1 MPFISWACLNLGREE
16 VKNSIMLKNLIRVLS
31 ALIGAVLGYG
41 AFSLVKDIVSNFGIT
56 LPQIITNNETIAA
69 AITAIIFGIFFFII
83 APAIANQGVRLA
95 KKLGADL
102 QNVSAGSI
110 AYGAVGLLFGLMI
123 ATLLAQ
129 LFRIIPNSYVYA
141 AVVVVTYV
149 VSCYLCVVVAAMK
162 GKDFIKGLLSLGKQS
177 DQRSKPQTGE
187 SQTEAVPKVFDTSVI
202 IDGRIAGIMNSGF
215 LEGPVIIPD
224 FVLVELRHI
233 ADSADSLKRTR
244 GRRGLDI
251 LNKIREDYGVEIY
264 NTDNEKVLKEIPE
277 VDVKLLKLAELIDG
291 YVVTNDFNL
300 NKVAGI
306 NGVRVLNINEL
317 ANCLKPVVIPGE
329 DMQVTLMK
337 EGKNR
342 EQAIGYLDDGTMIVV
357 ENGYDMIGTTQEIR
371 VTSVLQTSAGRMIFG
386 RLKNA

>member
-1 MPFISWACLNLGREE
+1 MF
-16 VKNSIMLKNLIRVLS
+16 KNLIRVLS

-41 AFSLVKDIVSNFGIT
+41 MFGLVLYVLGKFGVEI
-56 LPQIITNNETIAA
+56 PEIITNNESIAA
-69 AITAIIFGIFFFII
+69 VATAIISGILFFII
-83 APAIANQGVRLA
+83 APAIAAQGVRLA
-95 KKLGADL
+95 KNLGKDL
-102 QNVSAGSI
+102 QNVSASTIG
-110 AYGAVGLLFGLMI
+110 YGAVGLLFGLMI

-129 LFRIIPNSYVYA
+129 LFRIIPNNYVYA
-141 AVVVVTYV
+141 AVVVVTYA
-149 VSCYLCVVVAAMK
+149 VSCYLCTTIAAMK
-162 GKDFIKGLLSLGKQS
+162 GKDFIRSILSLPAQAES
-177 DQRSKPQTGE
+177 RSKGQGE
-187 SQTEAVPKVFDTSVI
+187 SPIEEAVPKVFDTSVI
-202 IDGRIAGIMNSGF
+202 IDGRIAGIMSAGF

-251 LNKIREDYGVEIY
+251 LNRIREDYGVEIY

-277 VDVKLLKLAELIDG
+277 VDVKLLKLAELIHGD
-291 YVVTNDFNL
+291 VVTNDFNL

-357 ENGYDMIGTTQEIR
+357 ENGHGMIGTTQEIR

-386 RLKNA
+386 RLKSS

>member
-1 MPFISWACLNLGREE
+1 MF
-16 VKNSIMLKNLIRVLS
+16 KNLIRVLS

-41 AFSLVKDIVSNFGIT
+41 MFGLVKYVLGRFGVSFPEIV
-56 LPQIITNNETIAA
+56 LKNESVAA
-69 AITAIIFGIFFFII
+69 AATAIISGILFFII
-83 APAIANQGVRLA
+83 APAIADQGVRLA
-95 KKLGADL
+95 KNLGKDL
-102 QNVSAGSI
+102 QNVSAGTI
-110 AYGAVGLLFGLMI
+110 GYGAVGLLFGLMI

-129 LFRIIPNSYVYA
+129 LFRIIPNQYVYA
-141 AVVVVTYV
+141 AVVVVTYA
-149 VSCYLCVVVAAMK
+149 VSCYLCAAVAAMK
-162 GKDFIKGLLSLGKQS
+162 GKDFIRGILSLPGQS
-177 DQRSKPQTGE
+177 EPRSRSGSDGT
-187 SQTEAVPKVFDTSVI
+187 SVEAVPKVFDTSVI
-202 IDGRIAGIMNSGF
+202 IDGRIAGIMKAGF

-251 LNKIREDYGVEIY
+251 LNSIREEYGVEIY

-277 VDVKLLKLAELIDG
+277 VDVKLLKLAELIKGD
-291 YVVTNDFNL
+291 VVTNDFNL

-317 ANCLKPVVIPGE
+317 ANCLKPLVIPGE
-329 DMQVTLMK
+329 DMLVTLMK

-357 ENGYDMIGTTQEIR
+357 ENGHGMIGTTQEIR

-386 RLKNA
+386 RLKTE

>member
-1 MPFISWACLNLGREE
+1 M
-16 VKNSIMLKNLIRVLS
+16 

-41 AFSLVKDIVSNFGIT
+41 LFGLVVYVLERFGVKI
-56 LPQIITNNETIAA
+56 PDVIMNNQFTAA
-69 AITAIIFGIFFFII
+69 VITAIIFCFLFFII
-83 APAIANQGVRLA
+83 APALANQGVRLA
-95 KKLGADL
+95 KGIGKDL
-102 QNVSAGSI
+102 QNVSAGTI
-110 AYGAVGLLFGLMI
+110 AYGAVGLLFGLLI

-129 LFRIIPNSYVYA
+129 LFRIITNDYAYA
-141 AVVVVTYV
+141 AVVVIDYA
-149 VSCYLCVVVAAMK
+149 VSCYLCAAVAAMK
-162 GKDFIKGLLSLGKQS
+162 GKDFIKSLLSIPKQT
-177 DQRSKPQTGE
+177 DQKGRGTAGE
-187 SQTEAVPKVFDTSVI
+187 PFEEAVPKVFDTSVI
-202 IDGRIAGIMNSGF
+202 IDGRIAGIMKTGF

-251 LNKIREDYGVEIY
+251 LNSIREEYGVEIY
-264 NTDNEKVLKEIPE
+264 NTDNERVLKEIPE
-277 VDVKLLKLAELIDG
+277 VDVKLLKLAELING
-291 YVVTNDFNL
+291 YVVTNDYNL

-329 DMQVTLMK
+329 DMQVTLVK

-357 ENGYDMIGTTQEIR
+357 EDGHGMIGSTQDIR

-386 RLKNA
+386 RLKGNDASKS

>member
-1 MPFISWACLNLGREE
+1 
-16 VKNSIMLKNLIRVLS
+16 MLKNLIRVLS

-41 AFSLVKDIVSNFGIT
+41 AFSLVMGIVSNFDIR
-56 LPQIITNNETIAA
+56 LPDIIANNETIAA
-69 AITAIIFGIFFFII
+69 SATAIIFGIFFFII
-83 APAIANQGVRLA
+83 APAIADQGVRLA

-102 QNVSAGSI
+102 QNVSAGTI

-129 LFRIIPNSYVYA
+129 LVRIIPNDYVYA

-162 GKDFIKGLLSLGKQS
+162 GKDFIKGILSLGKQS
-177 DQRSKPQTGE
+177 DQRSKAQDGE
-187 SQTEAVPKVFDTSVI
+187 TQTEAVPKVFDTSVI
-202 IDGRIAGIMNSGF
+202 IDGRIAGIMKAGF

-251 LNKIREDYGVEIY
+251 LNKIREDYGVEIS

>member
-1 MPFISWACLNLGREE
+1 MF
-16 VKNSIMLKNLIRVLS
+16 KNLIRVLS
-31 ALIGAVLGYG
+31 ALFGAVLGYG
-41 AFSLVKDIVSNFGIT
+41 VCGLVFYVIQRFGVT
-56 LPQIITNNETIAA
+56 LPLRVLENQFLIAVA
-69 AITAIIFGIFFFII
+69 TAIIFCVLFFIF
-83 APAIANQGVRLA
+83 APAIAKGGVRTA
-95 KKLGADL
+95 ASLGRDL
-102 QNVSAGSI
+102 QNVSAGTI
-110 AYGAVGLLFGLMI
+110 AAGAVGLLFGLLI

-141 AVVVVTYV
+141 AVVVITYA
-149 VSCYLCVVVAAMK
+149 VSCYLCAAVAAMK
-162 GKDFIKGLLSLGKQS
+162 GKDFVKGILSSAGQS
-177 DQRSKPQTGE
+177 ESKRHYGPDWGDDRET
-187 SQTEAVPKVFDTSVI
+187 PKIFDTNVI
-202 IDGRIAGIMNSGF
+202 IDGRIAEIMKTGF

-233 ADSADSLKRTR
+233 ADSADSLKRIR

-251 LNKIREDYGVEIY
+251 LNRIREEYGVEIY

-277 VDVKLLKLAELIDG
+277 VDVKLLKLAELIQGD
-291 YVVTNDFNL
+291 VVTNDYNL

-329 DMQVTLMK
+329 DMQVTLIK
-337 EGKNR
+337 EGKNH

-357 ENGYDMIGTTQEIR
+357 ENGREEIGNTTQIR

-386 RLKNA
+386 RLKSQ

>member
-1 MPFISWACLNLGREE
+1 MF
-16 VKNSIMLKNLIRVLS
+16 KNLIRVLS
-31 ALIGAVLGYG
+31 ALIGAVFGYA
-41 AFSLVKDIVSNFGIT
+41 AFSIVMDIVANFGIR
-56 LPQIITNNETIAA
+56 LPDIIRNNETIAA
-69 AITAIIFGIFFFII
+69 AATAIIFGIFFFII
-83 APAIANQGVRLA
+83 APAIADQGVRVA
-95 KKLGADL
+95 KRLGTDL
-102 QNVSAGSI
+102 QNVSAGTI

-129 LFRIIPNSYVYA
+129 LVRIIPNDYVYA

-149 VSCYLCVVVAAMK
+149 VSCYLCVVVASMK
-162 GKDFIKGLLSLGKQS
+162 GKDFIKGLRSLPKQADS
-177 DQRSKPQTGE
+177 RSKAHSGE
-187 SQTEAVPKVFDTSVI
+187 SRTEAVPKVFDTSVI
-202 IDGRIAGIMNSGF
+202 IDGRIAGIMKSGF

-251 LNKIREDYGVEIY
+251 LNTIREDYGVEIY

-329 DMQVTLMK
+329 DMQVALIK
-337 EGKNR
+337 EGKNH

-357 ENGYDMIGTTQEIR
+357 EDGRKEIGNTTTIR

-386 RLKNA
+386 RLK

>member
-1 MPFISWACLNLGREE
+1 MGREE

-41 AFSLVKDIVSNFGIT
+41 AFSLVMGIVSNFDIR
-56 LPQIITNNETIAA
+56 LPDIIANNETIAA
-69 AITAIIFGIFFFII
+69 SATAIIFGIFFFII
-83 APAIANQGVRLA
+83 APAIADQGVRLA

-102 QNVSAGSI
+102 QNVSAGTI

-129 LFRIIPNSYVYA
+129 LVRIIPNDYVYA

-162 GKDFIKGLLSLGKQS
+162 GKDFIKGILSLGKQS
-177 DQRSKPQTGE
+177 DQRSKAQDGE
-187 SQTEAVPKVFDTSVI
+187 TQTEAVPKVFDTSVI
-202 IDGRIAGIMNSGF
+202 IDGRIAGIMKAGF

>member
-1 MPFISWACLNLGREE
+1 MF
-16 VKNSIMLKNLIRVLS
+16 KNLIRVLS
-31 ALIGAVLGYG
+31 ALIGAVLGYS
-41 AFSLVKDIVSNFGIT
+41 AFNLVMDIVSNFDIR
-56 LPQIITNNETIAA
+56 LPEIIADNETIAA
-69 AITAIIFGIFFFII
+69 SATAIIFGIFFFII
-83 APAIANQGVRLA
+83 APAIADQGVRLA

-102 QNVSAGSI
+102 QNVSAGTI

-129 LFRIIPNSYVYA
+129 LVRIIPNDYVYA

-162 GKDFIKGLLSLGKQS
+162 GKDFIKGILSLGKQS
-177 DQRSKPQTGE
+177 DQRSKAQDREP
-187 SQTEAVPKVFDTSVI
+187 QTEAVPKVFDTSVI
-202 IDGRIAGIMNSGF
+202 IDGRIAGIMKAGF

>member
-1 MPFISWACLNLGREE
+1 MF
-16 VKNSIMLKNLIRVLS
+16 KNLIRILL

-41 AFSLVKDIVSNFGIT
+41 VCGFVISVLQDVGVFLPET
-56 LPQIITNNETIAA
+56 LIKYQLAASIA
-69 AITAIIFGIFFFII
+69 TAIIFGLLFFII
-83 APAIANQGVRLA
+83 APAISGQAVRVA
-95 KKLGADL
+95 RNLGRDL
-102 QNVSAGSI
+102 QNVSSGTI
-110 AYGAVGLLFGLMI
+110 AAGAVGLLFGLLI

-129 LFRIIPNSYVYA
+129 FFKIIPNDFVYT
-141 AVVVVTYV
+141 AVVVICYA

-162 GKDFIKGLLSLGKQS
+162 GKDFV
-177 DQRSKPQTGE
+177 RSIINAAEQGDRSGE
-187 SQTEAVPKVFDTSVI
+187 SGAGWKDDMKSPKIFDTSVI
-202 IDGRIAGIMNSGF
+202 IDGRIQEIMKTGF

-251 LNKIREDYGVEIY
+251 LNKIREEYGVEIY
-264 NTDNEKVLKEIPE
+264 NTDNEKILKEIPE
-277 VDVKLLKLAELIDG
+277 VDVKLLKLAELVGGD
-291 YVVTNDFNL
+291 VVTNDYNL

-329 DMQVTLMK
+329 DMQVALIK
-337 EGKNR
+337 EGKNQQ
-342 EQAIGYLDDGTMIVV
+342 QAIGYLDDGTMIVV
-357 ENGYDMIGTTQEIR
+357 EDGRAEIGNTTTIR

-386 RLKNA
+386 KLK